1 MCRLLLLILCM
12 FIVHVMYYKLPVADL
27 RHAEVVHLYVKPYDR
42 RVLCYYIIY
51 SAGCVRGC
59 VRIPLLFRCL

>member
-1 MCRLLLLILCM
+1 MSDLSKSEKEDLDVCRLLLLILCM

-42 RVLCYYIIY
+42 RVLCYYII
-51 SAGCVRGC
+51 
-59 VRIPLLFRCL
+59 